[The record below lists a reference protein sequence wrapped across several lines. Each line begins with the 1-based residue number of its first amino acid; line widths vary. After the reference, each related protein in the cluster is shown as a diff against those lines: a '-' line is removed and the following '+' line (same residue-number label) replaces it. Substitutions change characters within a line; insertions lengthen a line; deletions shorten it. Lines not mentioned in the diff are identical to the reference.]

1 MVSAPFSPPFT
12 PPVCNAMSVDVEEWF
27 QVQAFADVID
37 RREWSKLESRVEAST
52 DRVLESF
59 ARADVRAT
67 FFVLGWVAER
77 HPELVLRIAAAG
89 HEVASHGYGHERVDV
104 IGEAA
109 FRRDIRR
116 AKSILEGITGTPILG
131 YRAPTF
137 SISARET
144 PWAHRV
150 LREEGHGYSSSVFPI
165 RHDAYGSAEA
175 EVVPHWPCPDGVV
188 ELPMTILPALGR
200 NLPCSG
206 GGWFRLA
213 PYWLFRAGLRR
224 VNHVHGRQGI
234 FYFHPWE
241 LDPGQPRVTT
251 AGSRAAFRHYTR
263 QRSMARR
270 MERLL
275 SDFAWGRMDALHAS
289 LLATA

>member
-1 MVSAPFSPPFT
+1 MTPALSPGLR
-12 PPVCNAMSVDVEEWF
+12 NAMSVDVEEWF

-37 RREWSKLESRVEAST
+37 RRQWSALESRVEAST

-77 HPELVLRIAAAG
+77 HPDLVRRIAAAG
-89 HEVASHGYGHERVDV
+89 HEVASHGYGHERVDM

-116 AKSILEGITGTPILG
+116 AKSILEGITGTPVLG

-150 LREEGHGYSSSVFPI
+150 LREEGYGYSSSIFPI
-165 RHDAYGSAEA
+165 RHDTYGSAEA
-175 EVVPHWPCPDGVV
+175 EVVPHRPCPDGVV
-188 ELPMTILPALGR
+188 ELPMTVLRAYGR

-206 GGWFRLA
+206 GGWFRLM
-213 PYWLFRAGLRR
+213 PYWLFRLGLRR
-224 VNHVHGRQGI
+224 VNAVHGRPGI

-251 AGSRAAFRHYTR
+251 APSRATFRHYVR
-263 QRSMARR
+263 QHSMARR
-270 MERLL
+270 MDRLL
-275 SDFAWGRMDALHAS
+275 HDFAWDRMDALHAP
-289 LLATA
+289 LLTAA

>member
-1 MVSAPFSPPFT
+1 VT
-12 PPVCNAMSVDVEEWF
+12 PRLCNAMSVDVEEWF
-27 QVQAFADVID
+27 QVQAFAEVIE
-37 RREWSKLESRVEAST
+37 RRQWSALESRVAAST
-52 DRVLESF
+52 DRVLASF

-67 FFVLGWVAER
+67 FFILGWVAER

-89 HEVASHGYGHERVDV
+89 HEVASHGYGHERVDA

-116 AKSILEGITGTPILG
+116 AKAILEGITGTPVLG

-137 SISARET
+137 SISAAET
-144 PWAHRV
+144 PWAHRI
-150 LREEGHGYSSSVFPI
+150 LREEGHGYSSSIFPI
-165 RHDAYGSAEA
+165 HHDTYGSAETS
-175 EVVPHWPCPDGVV
+175 VVPYFPAPDGVV
-188 ELPMTILPALGR
+188 ELPMTILRIQGR

-206 GGWFRLA
+206 GGWFRLM
-213 PYWLFRAGLRR
+213 PYWLFRLGLRR
-224 VNHVHGRQGI
+224 VNAVHGREGI

-241 LDPGQPRVTT
+241 VDPDQPRVVN
-251 AGSRAAFRHYTR
+251 ARMRARFRHYVG

-275 SDFAWGRMDALHAS
+275 GDFAWGRMDALHA
-289 LLATA
+289 AMRPVA

>member
-1 MVSAPFSPPFT
+1 MRNAPLRNAPLR
-12 PPVCNAMSVDVEEWF
+12 NAMSVDVEEWF

-37 RREWSKLESRVEAST
+37 RRQWSALESRVESST

-59 ARADVRAT
+59 ARARVHGT
-67 FFVLGWVAER
+67 FFVLGWIAER
-77 HPELVLRIAAAG
+77 HPELVQRIAAQG

-104 IGEAA
+104 LGEAA

-116 AKSILEGITGTPILG
+116 AKTILEGITGKPVLG

-137 SISARET
+137 SISARDT

-150 LREEGHGYSSSVFPI
+150 LLEEGHSYSSSIFPI
-165 RHDAYGSAEA
+165 RHDNYGSAETS
-175 EVVPHWPCPDGVV
+175 VVPYWPDEDGVV
-188 ELPMTILPALGR
+188 ELPMTILRAGGR

-206 GGWFRLA
+206 GGWFRA
-213 PYWLFRAGLRR
+213 MPYWLFRMGLGR
-224 VNHVHGRQGI
+224 VNGIEKRQGI

-241 LDPGQPRVTT
+241 MDPEQPRVPT
-251 AGSRAAFRHYTR
+251 APARSRFRHYVG
-263 QRSMARR
+263 QGSMAQR

-275 SDFAWGRMDALHAS
+275 ADFAWGRMDETHAS
-289 LLATA
+289 AMARG